1 MSGAPITVED
11 WKDAARAVLPPG
23 VFDYIAGGAGG
34 ERTLVAN
41 EAAFDRWTVW
51 PSMLR
56 RSGNPDT
63 STSILGSELAFPV
76 GVAPWAFQRQVHPDG
91 EVATARAVEAMGI
104 PMCVSSTVLDRV
116 EDVAASRATLWWQL
130 YIWRDR
136 RATADLISRARAA
149 GYRALVWTVDVPALG
164 VRHRDTR
171 NAYTLP
177 VGPAGSPQEFEPD
190 LSWDDLAWVRDQ
202 APELPILVKGILRA
216 DDARLAVEHG
226 ADAIVVSNH
235 GGRQLDREPASLD
248 ALPEVIDVVA
258 DRVPVLMDGGV
269 RDGVD
274 VLIAL
279 ALGAAAVLVGRPTA
293 WGLAVDGQAGV
304 EAVLGFLRDGLVN
317 AMANAGC
324 PTVADITRDLVRRA

>member
-1 MSGAPITVED
+1 
-11 WKDAARAVLPPG
+11 
-23 VFDYIAGGAGG
+23 
-34 ERTLVAN
+34 
-41 EAAFDRWTVW
+41 
-51 PSMLR
+51 
-56 RSGNPDT
+56 
-63 STSILGSELAFPV
+63 
-76 GVAPWAFQRQVHPDG
+76 
-91 EVATARAVEAMGI
+91 
-104 PMCVSSTVLDRV
+104 
-116 EDVAASRATLWWQL
+116 
-130 YIWRDR
+130 
-136 RATADLISRARAA
+136 
-149 GYRALVWTVDVPALG
+149 
-164 VRHRDTR
+164 
-171 NAYTLP
+171 